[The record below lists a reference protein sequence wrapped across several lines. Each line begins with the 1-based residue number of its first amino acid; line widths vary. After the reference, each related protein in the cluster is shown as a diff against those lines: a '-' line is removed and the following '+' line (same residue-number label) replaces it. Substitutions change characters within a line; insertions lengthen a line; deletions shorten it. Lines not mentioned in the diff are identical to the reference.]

1 MRNDWMEILEINRND
16 EERQSLVNDRI
27 WWDEVMEAREGVRC
41 IMCESYIYRKDSK
54 RINGYTVCNECVEIH
69 GMK

>member
-1 MRNDWMEILEINRND
+1 MNEWMDCLEINQND
-16 EERQSLVNDRI
+16 EERQSLIRDA
-27 WWDEVMEAREGVRC
+27 DLFADGVRC
-41 IMCESYIYRKDSK
+41 IMCESYIYKRDSQ